1 MGWFLFGSIFLCIV
15 LLPVFLAERWCRRHK
30 AKNIFLYR
38 REWVASDGGCMDAV
52 PSAGIC
58 KRIPVADRIC
68 R

>member
-30 AKNIFLYR
+30 AKGL
-38 REWVASDGGCMDAV
+38 ASDGGCMDAV